1 MAKTFLYATPIL
13 PSPKDYPMNKMR
25 EVESS
30 IYRTLRGPVTARL
43 KRAFEDRVRGW
54 SEKPAFPGI
63 YKRTADT
70 FELDIRPTART
81 EVLNKYRWV
90 TLGTDR
96 SGRRTVARKAPYLK
110 FQRYYRAHTRPGN
123 RYAQAGGGTRYG
135 PTIRMKS
142 VPMSS
147 IEARDFEGHIR
158 DDHAYFVVRDI
169 QRGIDQVLYDV
180 RS

>member
-1 MAKTFLYATPIL
+1 MAKAFLIATPIL
-13 PSPKDYPMNKMR
+13 PKPADYPMNKMR

-30 IYRTLRGPVTARL
+30 IYRTLRGSVYTRL
-43 KRAFEDRVRGW
+43 RGAFRDRVRGW
-54 SEKPAFPGI
+54 SEAPSFPGI

-70 FELDIRPTART
+70 FELDVRPTARQ
-81 EVLNKYRWV
+81 EVLNKYRYV

-96 SGRRTVARKAPYLK
+96 SGRYTQVKTARYLK
-110 FQRYYRAHTRPGN
+110 IRSYRPYTRPGN
-123 RYAQAGGGTRYG
+123 RYAQAGGGIYYG
-135 PTIRMKS
+135 PTSYKKK

-158 DDHAYFVVRDI
+158 DDHAYFVIRDI

-180 RS
+180 RD